1 MALLRDA
8 LMLEDGGVISLVGAG
23 GKTSLMFRLAREL
36 ELAGEPVL
44 TTTTTRIHEP
54 AADQSSRLIVAED
67 LPAMLEKARGIL
79 KNYPHVTAAAAR
91 LPDQGKLRGY
101 EPEIINHIWKSRL
114 FRWIIVEADG
124 AAGRPL
130 KVPADHEPVI
140 PTCTSQVVGMIGL
153 NGAGQRLSQQWVF
166 RHNQFIQLSGL
177 AEGSRITESAVV
189 AVIEHKNGIFKNAP
203 AQSKWIAFLNQADSA
218 LKLEAGRNIIR
229 SLIKKQITRPVRAI
243 IGQIIFDPPV
253 LEVYDLNA
261 NSEYETRFNQSG
273 E

>member
-8 LMLEDGGVISLVGAG
+8 LMLEGEGVVSLVGAG

-44 TTTTTRIHEP
+44 TTTTTKIYEP
-54 AADQSSRLIVAED
+54 ATEQSSNLIISED
-67 LPAMLEKARGIL
+67 LPAMLEKARGML
-79 KNYPHVTAAAAR
+79 NYYPHVTAAAAR
-91 LPDQGKLRGY
+91 LPEQGKLRGY

-140 PTCTSQVVGMIGL
+140 PACTSQLVGMIGL
-153 NGAGQRLSQQWVF
+153 NCAGQRLSQQWVF
-166 RHNQFIQLSGL
+166 RLKQFIQLSGL
-177 AEGSRITESAVV
+177 IEGSTISESAVV
-189 AVIEHKNGIFKNAP
+189 SVLEHKNGIFKNAP
-203 AQSKWIAFLNQADSA
+203 AQSKRIAFLNQADSA
-218 LKLEAGRNIIR
+218 RKLDAGRNIIR
-229 SLIKKQITRPVRAI
+229 SLIKRQITRPARAI
-243 IGQIIFDPPV
+243 IGQILFDPPV

-261 NSEYETRFNQSG
+261 NSEYETRTNQSG